1 MGAQEDAILGTR
13 ELTPGFPPRS
23 LLVEVPGPA
32 WLKLLFYLIK
42 LTAHLV
48 HVLLGGRHQ
57 QGYLIR
63 AKFSDKLCEAA
74 DP

>member
-1 MGAQEDAILGTR
+1 MAQA
-13 ELTPGFPPRS
+13 
-23 LLVEVPGPA
+23 A
-32 WLKLLFYLIK
+32 FYLIK